1 MFFFGFSNNRIVSIF
16 MLLTILVLSL
26 ALSAYLPVLEGL
38 DGGAPTGGAPTG
50 GAPTGGAPTGA
61 VAAPTNAVPT
71 GATDLN
77 AIIAHI
83 NAQSK
88 KPTETAEKQTIN
100 GIVLNDKF
108 TEQTI
113 DAAALTELLKNN
125 PQIQAILNPT
135 KIQ

>member
-16 MLLTILVLSL
+16 MLLAILVLSL

-38 DGGAPTGGAPTG
+38 DGE
-50 GAPTGGAPTGA
+50 APTGA
-61 VAAPTNAVPT
+61 VPSGAGAVPGGAVAVPTT

-113 DAAALTELLKNN
+113 DAAALKELLKNN

>member
-16 MLLTILVLSL
+16 MLLAILVLSL

-38 DGGAPTGGAPTG
+38 DG

-113 DAAALTELLKNN
+113 EAAALTELLKNN

>member
-1 MFFFGFSNNRIVSIF
+1 
-16 MLLTILVLSL
+16 MLLAILVLSL
-26 ALSAYLPVLEGL
+26 ALSVYLPVLEGL
-38 DGGAPTGGAPTG
+38 DGGAPTGGA
-50 GAPTGGAPTGA
+50 
-61 VAAPTNAVPT
+61 PT

>member
-1 MFFFGFSNNRIVSIF
+1 MYFFGFSNNRIVSIF
-16 MLLTILVLSL
+16 MLLAILVLSL
-26 ALSAYLPVLEGL
+26 ALSVYLPVLEGL

-50 GAPTGGAPTGA
+50 GAPTGGA
-61 VAAPTNAVPT
+61 PT

>member
-38 DGGAPTGGAPTG
+38 DGEAPTNTVPGGAQSGSGAPT
-50 GAPTGGAPTGA
+50 
-61 VAAPTNAVPT
+61 T

-113 DAAALTELLKNN
+113 DAAALKELLKNN

>member
-38 DGGAPTGGAPTG
+38 DG
-50 GAPTGGAPTGA
+50 
-61 VAAPTNAVPT
+61 AVPT
-71 GATDLN
+71 GEAPTTGAPSGAAPAVAGAMDLN

-113 DAAALTELLKNN
+113 DASALKELLKNN

>member
-1 MFFFGFSNNRIVSIF
+1 
-16 MLLTILVLSL
+16 MLLAILVLSL
-26 ALSAYLPVLEGL
+26 ALSVYLPVLEGL

-50 GAPTGGAPTGA
+50 GA
-61 VAAPTNAVPT
+61 PT